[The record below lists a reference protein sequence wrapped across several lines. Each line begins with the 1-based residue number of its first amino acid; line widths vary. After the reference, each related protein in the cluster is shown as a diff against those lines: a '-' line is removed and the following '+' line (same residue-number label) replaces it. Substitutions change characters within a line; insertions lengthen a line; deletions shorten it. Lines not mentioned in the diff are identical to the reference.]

1 MSIRINVKQSSK
13 CKKCDGVGYYS
24 ISPGAKYNDK
34 PVEYVCNDCGGSGKL
49 WEDRDMP
56 LSSLKKLLK

>member
-1 MSIRINVKQSSK
+1 MSIRVKVKQSSK

-24 ISPGAKYNDK
+24 FPFNTTEHEGS
-34 PVEYVCNDCGGSGKL
+34 VEYVCSDCNGTGKT
-49 WEDRDMP
+49 WKNRDLP